1 MNIKRSCLALLLLT
15 QTLSFIGFAQK
26 TESPEAVA
34 RVAFTLRNN
43 LGYHRMFRAEGPG
56 MAYGFTMS
64 RNESTPKNWPVGS
77 KLYFSKDGETTEGF
91 IFTVTGDDAGKTLL
105 TKPETTTR
113 SSIPLVT
120 VRFRNN
126 SMMPR
131 KISIITYRP
140 DEAGNGTKIMMLMPM
155 GNTKQELPVGTK
167 VYFADEKQVDSVMS
181 GQRIDGSKP
190 FLVVKKED
198 KGKTINIFR

>member
-1 MNIKRSCLALLLLT
+1 MRRIYLALFLLA
-15 QTLSFIGFAQK
+15 QTLSFVGFAQK

-56 MAYGFTMS
+56 MAYGFTMN

-77 KLYFSKDGETTEGF
+77 KLYFSKDGETTEEF
-91 IFTVTGDDAGKTLL
+91 ILTVTAADAGRTLL
-105 TKPETTTR
+105 TDPETTTS
-113 SSIPLVT
+113 SSIPVVT

-126 SMMPR
+126 SLLPH
-131 KISIITYRP
+131 KIMLITYRP
-140 DEAGNGTKIMMLMPM
+140 DETGNGTQGIMLMPQ
-155 GNTKQELPVGTK
+155 GSTTQKLPVGTK
-167 VYFADEKQVDSVMS
+167 VYFADDKQVDIVMS

-190 FLVVKKED
+190 FLVVRKED
-198 KGKTINIFR
+198 GGKTINIFR

>member
-1 MNIKRSCLALLLLT
+1 MKRKTIYLT
-15 QTLSFIGFAQK
+15 LILFIQTLSSIGFGQK
-26 TESPEAVA
+26 TESADAVA

-56 MAYGFTMS
+56 MAYGFTMN

-77 KLYFSKDGETTEGF
+77 KLYFSKDGETAEEF
-91 IFTVTGDDAGKTLL
+91 ILTVTAADAGKTLL
-105 TKPETTTR
+105 TDPETTTR

-126 SMMPR
+126 SLLPH
-131 KISIITYRP
+131 KIMLITYRP
-140 DEAGNGTKIMMLMPM
+140 DETGNGTQGIMLMPQ
-155 GNTKQELPVGTK
+155 GSTTQKLPVGTK
-167 VYFADEKQVDSVMS
+167 VYFADAKQVNVVMS

-198 KGKTINIFR
+198 GGKTIDIFR